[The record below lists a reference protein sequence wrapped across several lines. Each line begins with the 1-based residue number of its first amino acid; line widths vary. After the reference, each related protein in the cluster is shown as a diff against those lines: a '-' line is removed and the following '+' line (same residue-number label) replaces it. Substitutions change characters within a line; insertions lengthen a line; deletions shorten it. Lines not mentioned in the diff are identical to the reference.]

1 MKIIR
6 SQNEIIS
13 YCNEL
18 KLKTSFVPTMGSLHD
33 GHIRLF
39 EEGKKYGNYL
49 ISSLFINPLQ
59 FNNQEDLA
67 NYPKSYN
74 EDIKIFEKYGVDLL
88 YFPDEREIINSN
100 LKKINSG
107 HQGKIL
113 EGKYR
118 PGHFDGVLTIVNKFF
133 EIIKP
138 NYALFGIKDFQQLCL
153 IYTKLSP
160 IHATTIIP
168 VETIREPSGLA
179 MSSRNKLLN
188 DDQKLIA
195 SKIYEGLKLLEKN
208 IKQDPEINSISF
220 LENYYKDYNSLEIE
234 YISLE
239 NTSIFDEND
248 RSISKLLNN
257 KSRVIMVAAKVGNIR
272 LIDNILIS

>member
-74 EDIKIFEKYGVDLL
+74 EDINIFEKYGVDLL

-168 VETIREPSGLA
+168 VETIRESSGLA

-272 LIDNILIS
+272 LIDNILIN

>member
-168 VETIREPSGLA
+168 VETIRESSGLA

-272 LIDNILIS
+272 LIDNILIN

>member
-39 EEGKKYGNYL
+39 KEGKKYGNYL

-88 YFPDEREIINSN
+88 YFPDEVEIINSN

-160 IHATTIIP
+160 LHATTIIP

-257 KSRVIMVAAKVGNIR
+257 KNRVIMVAAKVGNIR